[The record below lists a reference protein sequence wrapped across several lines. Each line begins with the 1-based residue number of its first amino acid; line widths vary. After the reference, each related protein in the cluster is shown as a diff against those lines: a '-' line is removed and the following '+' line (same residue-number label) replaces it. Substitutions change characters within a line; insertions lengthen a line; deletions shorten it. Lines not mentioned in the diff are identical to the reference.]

1 MLHGLSLLGPR
12 IEQMAAHIEKLSK
25 EVGDQRALLMQK
37 AEQQDIAQLK
47 QQLNHLGHGMAQ
59 KIDQLDRDAQEFMQS
74 TVQKIDTLG
83 GELQG
88 TAGSGR
94 VDHLEER
101 LTKAFQAIERKAEAA
116 AFRRLEEQVLE
127 IGGYVE
133 TKAEMAQLQSAEEVL
148 KVLEQ
153 SISKMAAVTDLE
165 PLKRQLKELQSGK
178 ADMTLLDQI
187 FSKERT
193 LSTSLAEKADYV
205 ELEQLKIQV
214 HALSGATAQQREAST
229 QEAETFGA
237 KLSALGAALG
247 ATCGAEEFRECV
259 KELNSELNKKADA
272 SKLDLLTSQVEILSD
287 VMAPK
292 LRRANPLPGSHRKRE
307 RASQR
312 RVPRVPN
319 RHPRSTRQRS
329 STTREELAEKS

>member
-59 KIDQLDRDAQEFMQS
+59 KIDQLDRDAQESLGRVPADFQFMQS

-153 SISKMAAVTDLE
+153 SISKTAAVTDLE

-193 LSTSLAEKADYV
+193 LSTSLAEK
-205 ELEQLKIQV
+205 V

-247 ATCGAEEFRECV
+247 ATCGAEEFRESV

-292 LRRANPLPGSHRKRE
+292 LRRANPPARQPPKTRK
-307 RASQR
+307 SK
-312 RVPRVPN
+312 P
-319 RHPRSTRQRS
+319 
-329 STTREELAEKS
+329 TTGATGAEPSPPEHATTQ

>member
-59 KIDQLDRDAQEFMQS
+59 KIDQLDRDAQESLGRVPADFQFMQS

-153 SISKMAAVTDLE
+153 SISKTAAVTDLE

-214 HALSGATAQQREAST
+214 HALSEATAQQREAST

-247 ATCGAEEFRECV
+247 ATCGAEEFRESV

-292 LRRANPLPGSHRKRE
+292 LRRANPPARQPPKTRK
-307 RASQR
+307 SK
-312 RVPRVPN
+312 P
-319 RHPRSTRQRS
+319 
-329 STTREELAEKS
+329 TTGATGAEPSPPEHATTQ